1 VKLIVLPNCIC
12 ALESSGKYCRP
23 QQSVVLRRGAVLFY
37 RLSFWRSLSLVVGL
51 PLTLEKVDQSCM
63 ILKCSEKNPK
73 KKKEKKEEA
82 EMAVGLI

>member
-1 VKLIVLPNCIC
+1 
-12 ALESSGKYCRP
+12 
-23 QQSVVLRRGAVLFY
+23 
-37 RLSFWRSLSLVVGL
+37 VGL